1 MMQQLL
7 FVKKYE
13 EVDLINTAAIEK
25 SQPQAEQG
33 SLYEA
38 VETGYPYIDAC
49 LKRYLGR
56 IIKCHTTEEL
66 EQVKDGVTPD
76 CYSYSN
82 YIFRHLRKRDYD
94 KYACIGSKVS
104 KARLEEYQA
113 ELMRLESE
121 NAQQMQAINRLSQAS
136 AFGRFLYYISLRFR

>member
-1 MMQQLL
+1 MGRLKLSLVTEPRYAHDAAVAFREM
-7 FVKKYE
+7 KKYE

-56 IIKCHTTEEL
+56 IIKCHTTE
-66 EQVKDGVTPD
+66 DW
-76 CYSYSN
+76 
-82 YIFRHLRKRDYD
+82 
-94 KYACIGSKVS
+94 
-104 KARLEEYQA
+104 
-113 ELMRLESE
+113 
-121 NAQQMQAINRLSQAS
+121 NR
-136 AFGRFLYYISLRFR
+136 